1 MLPQVITPSSGGPAE
16 RAGIEPQDILI
27 AIGDRPMQNVSL
39 YEAGDLLQ
47 GTEGT
52 EVRRYSGLCLGSLQ
66 SVHSIVCE
74 TANWAC
80 GS

>member
-1 MLPQVITPSSGGPAE
+1 MAFLTAWLWWCQAWRGGQAADSHVDGMLPQVITPSSGGPAE

-47 GTEGT
+47 GSEGT
-52 EVRRYSGLCLGSLQ
+52 EVR
-66 SVHSIVCE
+66 
-74 TANWAC
+74 
-80 GS
+80 